1 MARTTR
7 LVAAGMPHHLIQ
19 RGNNRQ
25 AIFLDD
31 DDRRQ
36 FLQVLREAAA
46 VNRVALHAYVLMD
59 NHIHLL
65 ATPAE
70 ANGLSALMQSLGRR
84 YVAWF
89 NRRHHRTGTL
99 WDGRYK
105 LSVVDPEASLLICQR
120 YIELN
125 PERTGQVVSATD
137 HPWSS
142 LAHHL
147 GAAPDPLVS
156 SHAAYWSLGNT
167 PFEREAMYR
176 DWLAQGVGAEQAAQ
190 VTRALSQSGVLG
202 DAAFAQRLSQQM
214 HRPVAPRPRG
224 RPRKVPAGTG
234 TENK

>member
-7 LVAAGMPHHLIQ
+7 LVVAGMPHHLIQ

-25 AIFLDD
+25 AIVVDD
-31 DDRRQ
+31 EDRRQ
-36 FLQVLREAAA
+36 FLQDLREAAR
-46 VNRVALHAYVLMD
+46 VNQVAIHAYVLMD
-59 NHIHLL
+59 NHFHLL
-65 ATPAE
+65 ATPE
-70 ANGLSALMQSLGRR
+70 SEKGLGALMQSLGRR

-89 NRRHHRTGTL
+89 NRRHQRTGTL

-105 LSVVDPEASLLICQR
+105 LSVVDPQASFLVCQR

-125 PERTGQVVSATD
+125 PERTGQVASATE
-137 HPWSS
+137 HRWSS

-147 GAAPDPLVS
+147 GTMPDPLVS

-176 DWLAQGVGAEQAAQ
+176 DWLAQGVTAAQAEQ

-202 DAAFAQRLSQQM
+202 DAAFSQRLSQQM
-214 HRPVAPRPRG
+214 HRQVAPRPRG
-224 RPRKVPAGTG
+224 RPKKALAST
-234 TENK
+234 

>member
-7 LVAAGMPHHLIQ
+7 LVVAGMPHHLIQ

-25 AIFLDD
+25 PIFVDD
-31 DDRRQ
+31 HDRRQ
-36 FLQVLREAAA
+36 FLQVLREAAM
-46 VNRVALHAYVLMD
+46 VNRVAIHAYVLMD
-59 NHIHLL
+59 NHFHLL
-65 ATPAE
+65 ATPEAE
-70 ANGLSALMQSLGRR
+70 PGLSSLMQSLGRR

-89 NRRHHRTGTL
+89 NRRHQRTGTL

-105 LSVVDPEASLLICQR
+105 LSVVDPQACLLICQR

-125 PERTGQVVSATD
+125 PERTGQMASATD

-147 GAAPDPLVS
+147 GQTPDPLVS

-176 DWLAQGVGAEQAAQ
+176 EWLAQGVSTAQAAW

-202 DAAFAQRLSQQM
+202 EDAFIQRLAQQM
-214 HRPVAPRPRG
+214 HRQVAPRPRG
-224 RPRKVPAGTG
+224 RPKKTPSGT
-234 TENK
+234 

>member
-7 LVAAGMPHHLIQ
+7 LVVAGMPHHLLQ

-36 FLQVLREAAA
+36 FLLVLREVAA
-46 VNRVALHAYVLMD
+46 VHRVAIHAYVLMD
-59 NHIHLL
+59 NHVHLL
-65 ATPAE
+65 ATPATE
-70 ANGLSALMQSLGRR
+70 TALSALMQSLGRR

-89 NRRHHRTGTL
+89 NRRHQRTGTL

-105 LSVVDPEASLLICQR
+105 LSVVDPEACLLICQR

-125 PERTGQVVSATD
+125 PQRTGGVAD
-137 HPWSS
+137 AAEHPWSS

-147 GAAPDPLVS
+147 GGAPDPLVS

-176 DWLAQGVGAEQAAQ
+176 DWLAQGVSPAEAGR
-190 VTRALSQSGVLG
+190 VTAALSQSGVLG
-202 DAAFAQRLSQQM
+202 DAGFALRLGQQM
-214 HRPVAPRPRG
+214 HRQVAPRRRG
-224 RPRKVPAGTG
+224 RPKKASTG
-234 TENK
+234 T